1 MSGTRRRL
9 WLPLLLTTLATST
22 NAAPR
27 ITLVTP
33 SGQDG
38 LLICRLTTTNLPS
51 ERIVSTL
58 RSGLVSAIEFN
69 LEVLQD
75 GNRPVA
81 GNRVMVRL
89 SFDLWEEIYAVDL
102 GGTETRLADL
112 AALRDYLADLPPLL
126 VAPLDALD
134 DTTPAV
140 IRAGLRLHT
149 IAPDTRGRMEG
160 MISGERA
167 ADGRHGASGQEVLV
181 SLGKLIRF
189 FYKGGAQDD
198 MDHILDSAPF
208 LTGELTP

>member
-1 MSGTRRRL
+1 MGGTRRAL
-9 WLPLLLTTLATST
+9 WLPLLLAALATSAG
-22 NAAPR
+22 AAPR
-27 ITLVTP
+27 ITLVSPT
-33 SGQDG
+33 GQDG
-38 LLICRLTTTNLPS
+38 LLICRLTTADLPS

-75 GNRPVA
+75 GDRTVA

-89 SFDLWEEIYAVDL
+89 SFDLWEEVYAVDL
-102 GGTETRLADL
+102 GGTETRLANLTD
-112 AALRDYLADLPPLL
+112 LRDYLADLPPMP

-134 DTTPAV
+134 NTTPAV

-160 MISGERA
+160 MISGDRA
-167 ADGRHGASGQEVLV
+167 ADGRHGDPGQEVLV

-198 MDHILDSAPF
+198 MDHTLDSAPF